1 MKYARMAIEVESPE
15 HFGYGRTKNDL
26 METSVR
32 DRSHRDLCAEFNELL
47 LSCGDHPGG
56 ARLRELIACQSGL
69 CQGSFNIEKDAEKGG
84 LPEWLCLCAAP

>member
-1 MKYARMAIEVESPE
+1 MAIEVESPE

-69 CQGSFNIEKDAEKGG
+69 ASAEQVLVTAGG
-84 LPEWLCLCAAP
+84 HFGLGQEALI